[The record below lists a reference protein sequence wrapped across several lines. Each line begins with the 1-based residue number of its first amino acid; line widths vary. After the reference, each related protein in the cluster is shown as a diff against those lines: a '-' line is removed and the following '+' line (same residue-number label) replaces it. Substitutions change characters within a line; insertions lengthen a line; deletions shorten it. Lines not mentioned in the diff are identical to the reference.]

1 MRLSL
6 RTIAARYAETF
17 CEQSMRRHTLQKR
30 INTACTISLRFGVAP
45 KTRFAKTSIARSRV
59 SESAPDFLQ
68 ETSSSFSSTFIAEF
82 YFKERKP
89 RQDFSDRNR
98 PKKAEKDRNYFTQA
112 HHPSFL
118 RDSTEKPK
126 PRTTRL
132 KSSKSAFDS
141 KNAALLVP
149 QIKSAVL
156 RYCARFLMGFCFGIT
171 RIAHTRFLLRKNCN
185 EPPRKGSAAKCRNS
199 SLEFGII

>member
-1 MRLSL
+1 M

-30 INTACTISLRFGVAP
+30 INTACTISSQFGVDP
-45 KTRFAKTSIARSRV
+45 KTRFAKASIARRRGSV
-59 SESAPDFLQ
+59 SAPDFLQ
-68 ETSSSFSSTFIAEF
+68 EMSSSVSSTFIAEF

-89 RQDFSDRNR
+89 RQYLTDRNR

-112 HHPSFL
+112 HHPRFL

-149 QIKSAVL
+149 RIKSAVL
-156 RYCARFLMGFCFGIT
+156 RYWARFLRGFCFGIT
-171 RIAHTRFLLRKNCN
+171 RIAHTRSPLRKNCS
-185 EPPRKGSAAKCRNS
+185 EPPRKGSTAKRRNS
-199 SLEFGII
+199 SRLNFGII

>member
-1 MRLSL
+1 
-6 RTIAARYAETF
+6 
-17 CEQSMRRHTLQKR
+17 MRRHTLQKR
-30 INTACTISLRFGVAP
+30 INTACTISSQFGVDP
-45 KTRFAKTSIARSRV
+45 KMRFAKASIARRRAP
-59 SESAPDFLQ
+59 ESVPDFLQ
-68 ETSSSFSSTFIAEF
+68 EMSNSVSSTFIAEF

-149 QIKSAVL
+149 RIKSAVL
-156 RYCARFLMGFCFGIT
+156 RYWARFLRGFCFGIT
-171 RIAHTRFLLRKNCN
+171 RIAHTRFPLRKNCS
-185 EPPRKGSAAKCRNS
+185 EPPRKGSTAKRRNS
-199 SLEFGII
+199 SRLNFGII